1 MEEVIKILGSL
12 NEWIMWSNLTA
23 IIVMGWYIQGVY
35 REIETINKRINK
47 INNKFDRLTGKVVQM
62 AKRVYGKKDNLFNT
76 DEVEQ
81 SSTES

>member
-1 MEEVIKILGSL
+1 MEEYIKILGSL

-76 DEVEQ
+76 DEVK
-81 SSTES
+81 